1 MILWINFD
9 KNRDE
14 NVFSTI
20 FLLETSQQVEG
31 KEFST
36 KLKWWTNSGKL
47 FLKYRNVEKM
57 IFLDL
62 LTFFYIRKDF
72 YSSKQKRLIH
82 QIHNQSI
89 HKDCGENKEKRFH
102 MQAVENFRL
111 FEGVM
116 RQDVLFVATIF
127 LFRLP

>member
-20 FLLETSQQVEG
+20 FLLETSQQVEE

-72 YSSKQKRLIH
+72 CSS
-82 QIHNQSI
+82 N
-89 HKDCGENKEKRFH
+89 
-102 MQAVENFRL
+102 
-111 FEGVM
+111 
-116 RQDVLFVATIF
+116 
-127 LFRLP
+127 

>member
-20 FLLETSQQVEG
+20 FLIETSQQVEE

-72 YSSKQKRLIH
+72 CLSNQKCLIH
-82 QIHNQSI
+82 QIHNPSI
-89 HKDCGENKEKRFH
+89 HKDCGENKEKCFH
-102 MQAVENFRL
+102 R
-111 FEGVM
+111 
-116 RQDVLFVATIF
+116 
-127 LFRLP
+127 